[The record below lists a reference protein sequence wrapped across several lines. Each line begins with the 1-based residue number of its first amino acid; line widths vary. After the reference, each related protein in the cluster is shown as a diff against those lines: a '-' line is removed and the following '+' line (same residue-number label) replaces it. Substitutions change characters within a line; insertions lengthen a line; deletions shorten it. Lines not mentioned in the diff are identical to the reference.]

1 MKISKILSGLTC
13 AGILCCSVA
22 QASVIAESKVT
33 VDNLTLTF
41 FDAETGGSQLSPGVD
56 VQLSNV
62 DISFTGT
69 SVSTNLNGVA
79 DGESYSTAVTN
90 VFDPIS
96 VDISSTQTSGADS
109 ASAESTLD
117 GNILSASGA
126 NGSTDS
132 KVNVYGVSDGDA
144 NSQIL
149 NNLETTFAFTVSGDV
164 WVDLSFDWVLDV
176 YVSVFEQGGTGNA
189 TWGLT
194 VSLGPDCF
202 GFGCSDLIE
211 FDISDVV
218 GSDQSGT
225 LNTVGDLFDGSIG
238 GTFDESRQ
246 LLSAGDYILAISQ
259 DTSAAATSVSAP
271 ASLAILSL
279 GLLGVA
285 GFSRRN
291 TK

>member
-1 MKISKILSGLTC
+1 MKISKILSGFMC

-22 QASVIAESKVT
+22 QASVIAESKVS
-33 VDNLTLTF
+33 VENLTLTF
-41 FDAETGGSQLSPGVD
+41 FDAETGGSQLVPGVD
-56 VQLSNV
+56 VVLSDV

-69 SVSTNLNGVA
+69 SVSTSLNGVA
-79 DGESYSTAVTN
+79 DGESYSTPVTN

-109 ASAESTLD
+109 ASAGSTLN
-117 GNILSASGA
+117 GNILSVDGA
-126 NGSTDS
+126 IGSTDS
-132 KVNVYGVSDGDA
+132 KVNVYGVSNGDA

-149 NNLETTFAFTVSGDV
+149 NNLETTFAFTVAGDV
-164 WVDLSFDWVLDV
+164 WVDLSFDWMLDV
-176 YVSVFEQGGTGNA
+176 FVEIFDEGGTGNA

-194 VSLGPDCF
+194 VTLGLDCF

-211 FDISDVV
+211 FDISDDV
-218 GSDQSGT
+218 GGDQTGT

-238 GTFDESRQ
+238 GTFDESRK
-246 LLSAGDYILAISQ
+246 LLSTGAYTLAISQ
-259 DTSAAATSVSAP
+259 DTSAAASSVSAP